1 MSRTML
7 IVGGTQKEREE
18 KAKSYFPKPT
28 PHPDFMYLT
37 LDISIGID
45 QVRRIKHF
53 VGLRPYSEIYK
64 VAYIEEAQNLTVEA
78 QNAFLKTLEEPP
90 ERTIIILTAP
100 SIDNLLP
107 TITSRCQIIYLK
119 RIILE
124 EKNNEE
130 KKLCEFISLIS
141 KSFGDTFAYTATS
154 FLKRNSAKK
163 WLEENERILFNLFHK
178 SKREE
183 NNIFSLTNLQYLL
196 LQQTIREAKK
206 RIAQNVNPRFVLE
219 NFFIETRGIL
229 S

>member
-1 MSRTML
+1 ML
-7 IVGGTQKEREE
+7 IVGGTQKERQE

-37 LDISIGID
+37 PEISIGID
-45 QVRRIKHF
+45 QVRKIKHF

-64 VAYIEEAQNLTVEA
+64 VAYIEEAQNLTIEA

-100 SIDNLLP
+100 SIDSLLP
-107 TITSRCQIIYLK
+107 TIISRCQIIYLK

-124 EKNNEE
+124 EKNDDE
-130 KKLCEFISLIS
+130 KGFNEFILLIS
-141 KSFGDTFAYTATS
+141 KSIGDTFAYAAS
-154 FLKRNSAKK
+154 FFRERNSAKN
-163 WLEENERILFNLFHK
+163 WLEENEGILFNLFHK
-178 SKREE
+178 SKRGE
-183 NNIFSLTNLQYLL
+183 NNNFSLTNLQYLL
-196 LQQTIREAKK
+196 LQQAIREAKK

-219 NFFIETRGIL
+219 NFFIETGGIL

>member
-1 MSRTML
+1 ML
-7 IVGGTQKEREE
+7 IVGGTQKERQE

-37 LDISIGID
+37 PEISIGID
-45 QVRRIKHF
+45 QVRKIKHF

-64 VAYIEEAQNLTVEA
+64 VAYIEEAQNLTIEA

-100 SIDNLLP
+100 SIDSLLP
-107 TITSRCQIIYLK
+107 TIISRCQIIYLK

-124 EKNNEE
+124 EKNDDE
-130 KKLCEFISLIS
+130 KGFNEFILLIS
-141 KSFGDTFAYTATS
+141 KSIGDTFAYAAS
-154 FLKRNSAKK
+154 FFRERNSVKN
-163 WLEENERILFNLFHK
+163 WLEENEGILFNLFHK
-178 SKREE
+178 SKRGE
-183 NNIFSLTNLQYLL
+183 NNNFSLTNLQYLL
-196 LQQTIREAKK
+196 LQQAIREAKK

-219 NFFIETRGIL
+219 NFFIETGGIL